1 MPRGQEVSEDVR
13 LIIIRMSAMNVS
25 TQLIASYTN
34 VVLRT
39 VQNILNVYKST
50 GRYRPMK
57 KAGKQRKLDAEDTK
71 VSCSISFEPISNILQ
86 YLIGLIHEMPE
97 YQLADLQ
104 AKMLE
109 DRGIPL
115 STSTIW
121 RTLNRAG
128 YSMKTVR
135 VEMVKWASLI
145 NFRSL
150 KQPVSEVRQSG
161 RNMFKRYPNS
171 TLKSSSL

>member
-1 MPRGQEVSEDVR
+1 MPRGQEVSQDVR

-34 VVLRT
+34 IVLRT
-39 VQNILNVYKST
+39 VQNILQVYKST
-50 GRYRPMK
+50 GRYQPEK
-57 KAGKQRKLDAEDTK
+57 KAGKKRKLDPEDTK
-71 VSCSISFEPISNILQ
+71 VRSYTSFKLLSDISQ
-86 YLIGLIHEMPE
+86 YLLDLIHETPE

-109 DRGIPL
+109 HRGIPL

-135 VEMVKWASLI
+135 IEMVKLISLI
-145 NFRSL
+145 KF
-150 KQPVSEVRQSG
+150 
-161 RNMFKRYPNS
+161 
-171 TLKSSSL
+171 